1 MKKYKHYKNR
11 ILSVLNVNHIF
22 PVSLAIIFLVIKV
35 IEKLAKDIFI
45 SLKAYS
51 PSGRA
56 WYLVKVVGGR
66 KNPAIL
72 L

>member
-11 ILSVLNVNHIF
+11 ILSVLNVNHISCKSCNNF
-22 PVSLAIIFLVIKV
+22 SCHKG
-35 IEKLAKDIFI
+35 EKLAKDIFI

-56 WYLVKVVGGR
+56 WYLMKVVGGR